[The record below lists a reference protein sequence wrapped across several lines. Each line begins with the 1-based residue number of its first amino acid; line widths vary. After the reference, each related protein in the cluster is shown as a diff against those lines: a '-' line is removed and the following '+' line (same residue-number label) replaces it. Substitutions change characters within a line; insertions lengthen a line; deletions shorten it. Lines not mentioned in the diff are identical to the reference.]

1 MALEF
6 LDPVIKVLPEVKIP
20 AKKPEFNKRMMWVV
34 AGLLIFFMLGQ
45 ISPIGMLTP
54 AKLESIRAQ
63 NPAMYHQ
70 LAKEQAN
77 VLQRVGFLERVH
89 TILASKIGSLATLGI
104 GPIVMASIILQL
116 LAGAEIIKID
126 KERYQGVQKLFSIL
140 FCFFEAGIY
149 IFSGFLPI
157 MPSSVSLLPL
167 PMVSGLFQLNS
178 LLVLVQIA
186 FGSIILL
193 YLDEVISKYGFGSGI
208 GLFIAAGVSQ
218 TIIFRAFD
226 PTAGLIP
233 SFVTQMISAGVI
245 NFDLIAPVVFTIVVF
260 LAVVYAESMRI
271 EIPLTLGRIRGVG
284 GRYPLKFFYVSNLP
298 VILAAALFAN
308 VQLFSSLMNKIGYP
322 LLGMFSTQGQP
333 LPNLVLSLNLHKLA
347 FPLAYLVRAPY
358 GIVGTS
364 AAIDQ
369 YILNPTYTVLG
380 VIPLELVHLLLYS
393 IILVATCVV
402 FGLFWVE
409 TTGMGPS
416 QVAEQLQNVGF
427 SVPGFRR
434 DKRVIERVLERYIP
448 VITIVGS
455 GAVGLLAAFA
465 DITGAL
471 GTGTG
476 ILLTVGILYRLYEEL
491 AQSQLMDMHPA
502 LRQFFR

>member
-6 LDPVIKVLPEVKIP
+6 LDPVIKLLPEVAKP
-20 AKKPEFNKRMMWVV
+20 ARKPDFKKRMMWVI
-34 AGLLIFFMLGQ
+34 AGILIFFLLGQ
-45 ISPIGMLTP
+45 ISPMGLLTP
-54 AKLESIRAQ
+54 GALEDIRTQDPALYAQ
-63 NPAMYHQ
+63 LSQERAD
-70 LAKEQAN
+70 

-89 TILASKIGSLATLGI
+89 TVLASKIGSLATLGI

-116 LAGAEIIKID
+116 LAGAEFLEID
-126 KERYQGVQKLFSIL
+126 KERYPGVQKLFSIL
-140 FCFFEAGIY
+140 FCFLEAGIY
-149 IFSGFLPI
+149 VFSGFLPI
-157 MPSSVSLLPL
+157 LPSAISLLPL
-167 PMVSGLFQLNS
+167 PFISGFFQLNH
-178 LLVLVQIA
+178 LLVLVQISI
-186 FGSIILL
+186 GSIVLL

-208 GLFIAAGVSQ
+208 GLFIVAGVSQ

-226 PTAGLIP
+226 PVSGLLP
-233 SFVTQMISAGVI
+233 VFATQMIGSGI
-245 NFDLIAPVVFTIVVF
+245 MDFDLIAPLIFTVVVF
-260 LAVVYAESMRI
+260 LGVVYAEAMRI

-308 VQLFSSLMNKIGYP
+308 IQLFSSVLNGMGYP
-322 LLGMFSTQGQP
+322 LLGMFSAQGQP
-333 LPNLVLSLNLHKLA
+333 LPELVLSLNLQELS
-347 FPLAYLVRAPY
+347 FPLAYMVQAPY
-358 GIVGTS
+358 GIVGTA
-364 AAIDQ
+364 AAINQ
-369 YILNPTYTVLG
+369 YILNPSYTVLG
-380 VIPLELVHLLLYS
+380 FIPLELVHLLIYS
-393 IILVATCVV
+393 IILVLVCVV
-402 FGLFWVE
+402 FGIFWVE

-416 QVAEQLQNVGF
+416 QVAEQLQGVGF

-476 ILLTVGILYRLYEEL
+476 ILLSVGILYKLYEEL
-491 AQSQLMDMHPA
+491 AQSQLMEMHPA
-502 LRQFFR
+502 LKGFFG

>member
-6 LDPVIKVLPEVKIP
+6 LDPIIKLLPEVKQP
-20 AKKPEFNKRMMWVV
+20 AKKPEFNKRIMWVI
-34 AGLLIFFMLGQ
+34 AGILIFFILGQ
-45 ISPIGMLTP
+45 ISPLGMLTP
-54 AKLESIRAQ
+54 GKLESIRAQ
-63 NPAMYHQ
+63 NPAMYQQ
-70 LAKEQAN
+70 LAKDRAD
-77 VLQRVGFLERVH
+77 VLQRVGFLESVH

-116 LAGAEIIKID
+116 VAGAEIIKID

-157 MPSSVSLLPL
+157 IPSGVSLLPL
-167 PMVSGLFQLNS
+167 PLIGGLFQLNA

-186 FGSIILL
+186 FGSIVLL

-208 GLFIAAGVSQ
+208 GLFIVAGVSQ

-226 PTAGLIP
+226 PTAGLI
-233 SFVTQMISAGVI
+233 STFLTQMISAGAM
-245 NFDLIAPVVFTIVVF
+245 NFDLIAPVIFTVVVF
-260 LAVVYAESMRI
+260 LGVVYAESMRI

-308 VQLFSSLMNKIGYP
+308 VQLFSSLLNNMGYP
-322 LLGMFSTQGQP
+322 LLGMFSAQGQP
-333 LPNLVLSLNLHKLA
+333 LSNLVLSLNLHELA

-358 GIVGTS
+358 GIIGTS

-380 VIPLELVHLLLYS
+380 FIPLELVHLLLYS
-393 IILVATCVV
+393 IILVAVCIV

-476 ILLTVGILYRLYEEL
+476 ILLSVGILYRLYEEL
-491 AQSQLMDMHPA
+491 AQSQMMEMHPA
-502 LRQFFR
+502 LKQFFG

>member
-6 LDPVIKVLPEVKIP
+6 LDPIIKILPEVKKP
-20 AKKPEFNKRMMWVV
+20 AQKPEFKKRIMWVL

-45 ISPIGMLTP
+45 ISPMGLLTP
-54 AKLESIRAQ
+54 AKLEEIRTED
-63 NPAMYHQ
+63 PAMYQQ
-70 LAKEQAN
+70 LAQERDD

-116 LAGAEIIKID
+116 VAGAEIIKIE
-126 KERYQGVQKLFSIL
+126 KERYQGVQKLFAIL
-140 FCFFEAGIY
+140 FCFFEGMIY

-157 MPSSVSLLPL
+157 IPSGLSLLPL
-167 PMVSGLFQLNS
+167 PFIGELFQLNH

-186 FGSIILL
+186 FGSIVLL

-208 GLFIAAGVSQ
+208 GLFIVAGVSQ

-226 PTAGLIP
+226 PVAGLVP
-233 SFVTQMISAGVI
+233 TFANQMISAGI
-245 NFDLIAPVVFTIVVF
+245 MDFDLIAPLLFTVLVF
-260 LAVVYAESMRI
+260 LVVVYAEAMRI

-308 VQLFSSLMNKIGYP
+308 VQLFSSLLNGMGFP
-322 LLGMFSTQGQP
+322 LLGSFSAQGQP
-333 LPNLVLSLNLHKLA
+333 LPSLILSLNLNELS
-347 FPLAYLVRAPY
+347 FPLAYLVQAPY
-358 GIVGTS
+358 GIIGS
-364 AAIDQ
+364 AAAIDQ

-380 VIPLELVHLLLYS
+380 FIPLELIHLLLYS
-393 IILVATCVV
+393 IILVIVCVV
-402 FGLFWVE
+402 FGMFWVE

-448 VITIVGS
+448 IITIVGS

-476 ILLTVGILYRLYEEL
+476 ILLSVGILYRLYEEL
-491 AQSQLMDMHPA
+491 AQSQLMEMHPA
-502 LRQFFR
+502 LKNFLG